1 MRFRRRSWGSCATS
15 SCVWLGTLTH
25 GLAAL
30 FSQIGRHNPLTGL
43 QRNGHEGL
51 IKACVIRHDGK
62 VFSSGHDLKELHL
75 MQSTQGTTQEVFSVC
90 GEMMMGVREAE
101 FPVIAVVNGLA
112 TAGGCQLVAM
122 CDVAIASE
130 NSTFATP
137 GVHLRLS
144 LHPTLGESRVPL
156 RLTNLFVVL
165 SPAG

>member
-1 MRFRRRSWGSCATS
+1 
-15 SCVWLGTLTH
+15 
-25 GLAAL
+25 
-30 FSQIGRHNPLTGL
+30 
-43 QRNGHEGL
+43 
-51 IKACVIRHDGK
+51 
-62 VFSSGHDLKELHL
+62 
-75 MQSTQGTTQEVFSVC
+75 MQNTQGTTQEVFSVC
-90 GEMMMGVREAE
+90 GEMMIGVREAE
-101 FPVIAVVNGLA
+101 FPVIAVVNWLA

-144 LHPTLGESRVPL
+144 LRPTLGGSRVPL